1 VSVQILEAEDWIPPM
16 IIILFGPPGTWKTST
31 LGCAENAI
39 WADFHG
45 STKTFQRRPRCLW
58 NPITG
63 ANKPVGYPDLVD
75 TLRALAADRKLIASL
90 GPRPWLMSDGIDDI
104 EEQYLI
110 PEALRRAEAKTLDE
124 NFFKPCNHLLA
135 VHQEFKHE
143 LEALTRAGW
152 SLGFTCHAQNIERV
166 NADGVNTLVCDM
178 KLTYISGKLGK
189 WDLSPMWRDWADH
202 CVYLDL
208 EGGKFGKLEKGDK
221 LAKGAGSYTGGRIAY
236 LRGEPWLEAKVR
248 RLDGVPSPQ
257 SIKSPDELWALIY
270 GKWAESFDSG
280 ALERRRAEVMT
291 LAESV
296 AASIKAPEKLFA
308 AITSAKSTDALTKIA
323 AQINK
328 SKE

>member
-1 VSVQILEAEDWIPPM
+1 MGVQILEEEDWAPPLV
-16 IIILFGPPGTWKTST
+16 IIIFGPPGTWKTST
-31 LGCAENAI
+31 LGCAEKAL
-39 WADFHG
+39 WADLHG

-58 NPITG
+58 NPVTG

-75 TLRALAADRKLIASL
+75 TLREVCADRKLFASM
-90 GPRPWLMSDGIDDI
+90 GPRPWLMFDGLDNI

-110 PEALRRAEAKTLDE
+110 PEALRRADAKTLDE

-202 CVYLDL
+202 CVYLDM
-208 EGGKFGKLEKGDK
+208 EGGKFGKTEKGDK
-221 LAKGAGSYTGGRIAY
+221 LAKGSGAYTGGRIAY

-280 ALERRRAEVMT
+280 ALERRRAEVKA
-291 LAESV
+291 LAEGAV
-296 AASIKAPEKLFA
+296 VKAPEKLYA
-308 AITSAKSTDALTKIA
+308 AIAAAKSTDALNKIA

-328 SKE
+328 TKE